1 MILQYLFNFIA
12 SEKEEDKNQRKWQK
26 IIDKTFITKIDFEEN
41 NMEEKI
47 NDKFQNDQEIK
58 NIINELYIK
67 QKNSQ
72 YLFNKQRQIL
82 KKFNLQEKIQLEET
96 RVIKE
101 NEEAKNNDIFNDA
114 IQKLAARHMLG
125 FEPIIVIR
133 QKILAKIQAKY
144 NINAE
149 NMEQLTNYFESNEDS
164 DKELEIGRK
173 EKQIEV
179 LENILSDSKQFDYK
193 EVDKATIIQVKNEIK
208 NYEKDLVIKASQ
220 NDDELNNI
228 EELMIKEQ
236 EENNLNKMQEEEN
249 FDSIENEYD
258 DDLKI
263 KISNYINIGE
273 TEEDEK
279 KFELSIEEFKKEIID
294 EIKDEMK
301 NEIKDDNKI
310 EEDKICNID
319 EYNEFNSSILNNLA
333 WKLKYQKK
341 LSDFD
346 NQILLYVTHS
356 IIDELNCAKKNKRD
370 FDLIISPQELMKF
383 LKQFHLEKAIEN
395 FSSPNDIPKKSV
407 SASPNTNSQI

>member
-1 MILQYLFNFIA
+1 
-12 SEKEEDKNQRKWQK
+12 
-26 IIDKTFITKIDFEEN
+26 
-41 NMEEKI
+41 MEEKI
-47 NDKFQNDQEIK
+47 KDKFQNDQEIR

-96 RVIKE
+96 RIIKE

-220 NDDELNNI
+220 NDDDELNNI
-228 EELMIKEQ
+228 EQLMIKEQ

-249 FDSIENEYD
+249 FDSNENEND
-258 DDLKI
+258 DDMKI
-263 KISNYINIGE
+263 KITNYVNIGE
-273 TEEDEK
+273 NEEDEK

-301 NEIKDDNKI
+301 NEIKDENKI
-310 EEDKICNID
+310 EEEKICNID

-370 FDLIISPQELMKF
+370 FNLIVSPQELMKF
-383 LKQFHLEKAIEN
+383 LKQFHIEKVAEN
-395 FSSPNDIPKKSV
+395 FSSPNDIQKKSV

>member
-1 MILQYLFNFIA
+1 
-12 SEKEEDKNQRKWQK
+12 
-26 IIDKTFITKIDFEEN
+26 
-41 NMEEKI
+41 MEEKI
-47 NDKFQNDQEIK
+47 KDKFQNDQEIR

-96 RVIKE
+96 RIIKE

-220 NDDELNNI
+220 NDDDELNNI
-228 EELMIKEQ
+228 EQLMIKEQ

-249 FDSIENEYD
+249 FDSNENEND
-258 DDLKI
+258 DDMKI
-263 KISNYINIGE
+263 KITNYINIGE
-273 TEEDEK
+273 NEEDEK

-301 NEIKDDNKI
+301 NEIKDENKI
-310 EEDKICNID
+310 EEEKICNID

-370 FDLIISPQELMKF
+370 FNLIVSPQELMKF
-383 LKQFHLEKAIEN
+383 LKQFHIEKVAEN
-395 FSSPNDIPKKSV
+395 FSSPNDIQKKSV

>member
-1 MILQYLFNFIA
+1 
-12 SEKEEDKNQRKWQK
+12 
-26 IIDKTFITKIDFEEN
+26 
-41 NMEEKI
+41 MEEKI
-47 NDKFQNDQEIK
+47 KDKFQNDQEIR

-96 RVIKE
+96 RIIKE

-220 NDDELNNI
+220 NDDDELNNI
-228 EELMIKEQ
+228 EQLMIKEQ

-249 FDSIENEYD
+249 FDSNENEND
-258 DDLKI
+258 DDMKI
-263 KISNYINIGE
+263 KITNYVNIGE
-273 TEEDEK
+273 NEEDEK

-301 NEIKDDNKI
+301 NEIKDENKI
-310 EEDKICNID
+310 EEEKICNID

-370 FDLIISPQELMKF
+370 FNLIVSPQELMKF
-383 LKQFHLEKAIEN
+383 LKQFHVEKVAEN
-395 FSSPNDIPKKSV
+395 FSSPNDIQKKSV

>member
-1 MILQYLFNFIA
+1 M
-12 SEKEEDKNQRKWQK
+12 EK
-26 IIDKTFITKIDFEEN
+26 T
-41 NMEEKI
+41 EEKF
-47 NDKFQNDQEIK
+47 KNDQEIK
-58 NIINELYIK
+58 NIIKELYIK

-72 YLFNKQRQIL
+72 YLYNEKRRTL
-82 KKFNLQEKIQLEET
+82 KKYNLQEKIQREEI
-96 RVIKE
+96 RIIKDD
-101 NEEAKNNDIFNDA
+101 EEEKNNDIFNDA
-114 IQKLAARHMLG
+114 IQKLAARHMIG
-125 FEPIIVIR
+125 FEPLTVIR
-133 QKILAKIQAKY
+133 QKILNKIQSKY
-144 NINAE
+144 NINEE
-149 NMEQLTNYFESNEDS
+149 NMTILTNYFESNAED
-164 DKELEIGRK
+164 DNELEIKRK
-173 EKQIEV
+173 EKQIET
-179 LENILSDSKQFDYK
+179 LEIILSDNTKFDYK
-193 EVDKATIIQVKNEIK
+193 EIDKATIIKVKSELK
-208 NYEKDLVIKASQ
+208 NYEKELTIKASQ
-220 NDDELNNI
+220 IEEEDNLNNI
-228 EELMIKEQ
+228 DQFLLKDQ
-236 EENNLNKMQEEEN
+236 NENNINLMQEEDN
-249 FDSIENEYD
+249 YDSMDNEYD
-258 DDLKI
+258 EDLKI

>member
-1 MILQYLFNFIA
+1 
-12 SEKEEDKNQRKWQK
+12 
-26 IIDKTFITKIDFEEN
+26 
-41 NMEEKI
+41 MEEKI
-47 NDKFQNDQEIK
+47 KDKFQNDQEIR

-96 RVIKE
+96 RIIKE

-220 NDDELNNI
+220 NDDDELNNI
-228 EELMIKEQ
+228 EQLMIKEQ

-301 NEIKDDNKI
+301 NEIKDENKI
-310 EEDKICNID
+310 EEEKICNID

-370 FDLIISPQELMKF
+370 FNLIVSPQELMKF
-383 LKQFHLEKAIEN
+383 LKQFHVEKVAEN
-395 FSSPNDIPKKSV
+395 FSSPNDIQKKSV

>member
-164 DKELEIGRK
+164 DKELEIKRK

>member
-1 MILQYLFNFIA
+1 
-12 SEKEEDKNQRKWQK
+12 
-26 IIDKTFITKIDFEEN
+26 
-41 NMEEKI
+41 MEEKI

-164 DKELEIGRK
+164 DKELEIKRK

>member
-1 MILQYLFNFIA
+1 M
-12 SEKEEDKNQRKWQK
+12 
-26 IIDKTFITKIDFEEN
+26 
-41 NMEEKI
+41 
-47 NDKFQNDQEIK
+47 
-58 NIINELYIK
+58 
-67 QKNSQ
+67 
-72 YLFNKQRQIL
+72 
-82 KKFNLQEKIQLEET
+82 EET
-96 RVIKE
+96 RIIKE

-220 NDDELNNI
+220 NDDDELNNI
-228 EELMIKEQ
+228 EQLMIKEQ

-249 FDSIENEYD
+249 FDSNENEND
-258 DDLKI
+258 DDMKI
-263 KISNYINIGE
+263 KITNYINIGE
-273 TEEDEK
+273 NEEDEK

-301 NEIKDDNKI
+301 NEIKDENKI
-310 EEDKICNID
+310 EEEKICNID

-370 FDLIISPQELMKF
+370 FNLIVSPQELMKF
-383 LKQFHLEKAIEN
+383 LKQFHVEKVAEN
-395 FSSPNDIPKKSV
+395 FSSPNDIQKKSV

>member
-1 MILQYLFNFIA
+1 
-12 SEKEEDKNQRKWQK
+12 
-26 IIDKTFITKIDFEEN
+26 
-41 NMEEKI
+41 MEEKI

-164 DKELEIGRK
+164 DKELEIKRK

-395 FSSPNDIPKKSV
+395 FSSPNDIQKKSI

>member
-1 MILQYLFNFIA
+1 
-12 SEKEEDKNQRKWQK
+12 
-26 IIDKTFITKIDFEEN
+26 
-41 NMEEKI
+41 MEEKI

-164 DKELEIGRK
+164 DKELEIKRK
-173 EKQIEV
+173 EKQIEA

>member
-1 MILQYLFNFIA
+1 
-12 SEKEEDKNQRKWQK
+12 
-26 IIDKTFITKIDFEEN
+26 
-41 NMEEKI
+41 MEEKI

-96 RVIKE
+96 RIIKE

-164 DKELEIGRK
+164 DKELEIKRK

-407 SASPNTNSQI
+407 SASPNTNSQT

>member
-1 MILQYLFNFIA
+1 MCSFNYIA

-26 IIDKTFITKIDFEEN
+26 IIDKTFTTKIDFEEN

-47 NDKFQNDQEIK
+47 KDKFQNDQEIR

-96 RVIKE
+96 RIIKE
-101 NEEAKNNDIFNDA
+101 NEEAKNNDIFNEA

-220 NDDELNNI
+220 NDDDELNNI
-228 EELMIKEQ
+228 EQLMIKEQ

-249 FDSIENEYD
+249 FDSNENEND
-258 DDLKI
+258 DDMKI
-263 KISNYINIGE
+263 KITNYINIGE
-273 TEEDEK
+273 NEEDEK

-301 NEIKDDNKI
+301 NEIKDENKI
-310 EEDKICNID
+310 EEEKICNID

-370 FDLIISPQELMKF
+370 FNLIVSPQELMKF
-383 LKQFHLEKAIEN
+383 LKQFHVEKVAEN
-395 FSSPNDIPKKSV
+395 FSSPNDIQKKSV